1 MKAADVPQE
10 LKDMLDASAGKAHS
24 REGAVMQ
31 ALAAI
36 LARWEEIHAGSAYAE
51 QRYRNCLLWIRHIAA
66 LHYFGGA
73 FNPEHMRTL
82 ANLAADTLGG
92 KDLPDYEER
101 MTEAQQRAREMADAL
116 GIELAGDDD
125 SEPG

>member
-1 MKAADVPQE
+1 
-10 LKDMLDASAGKAHS
+10 
-24 REGAVMQ
+24 
-31 ALAAI
+31 
-36 LARWEEIHAGSAYAE
+36 
-51 QRYRNCLLWIRHIAA
+51 
-66 LHYFGGA
+66 
-73 FNPEHMRTL
+73 MRTL

-125 SEPG
+125 LEPG